1 MIGNIRDVYIFRE
14 LKGYGTFFD
23 ELCLI
28 MTGFDRGKRLGG
40 ITAELW
46 DGDIGWN

>member
-1 MIGNIRDVYIFRE
+1 MNAGPLRSMSGPPLRE

-28 MTGFDRGKRLGG
+28 MTGFDRGQPPTEKQVS
-40 ITAELW
+40 
-46 DGDIGWN
+46 